1 MTLEEKLINAHHKLW
16 LRFVAIND
24 MAGLRDLYDCSTLT
38 GKLFEKYYTLENKL
52 SSLKKSKSK
61 KRKSK

>member
-1 MTLEEKLINAHHKLW
+1 MTLEDKLINAHHKLW

-24 MAGLRDLYDCSTLT
+24 KDGLIELYEYTALT
-38 GKLFEKYYTLENKL
+38 GALVDRNYVLKDIN

>member
-38 GKLFEKYYTLENKL
+38 GKLFKKYYALEDKL
-52 SSLKKSKSK
+52 FSVKKNKSK
-61 KRKSK
+61 KRKAK

>member
-38 GKLFEKYYTLENKL
+38 GKLFEKYYTLEDKISFLKNKRN
-52 SSLKKSKSK
+52 K

>member
-38 GKLFEKYYTLENKL
+38 GKLFEKYYALEDKISFLKNKRN
-52 SSLKKSKSK
+52 K